1 MRKTSLGIP
10 VIALIGATRG
20 ILGAGIALL
29 LAGRM
34 SPEQRMKAGRIL
46 FAIGAATTI
55 PLVATVFRSR
65 RIVSS
70 HSGSEWRRGSLADLE

>member
-20 ILGAGIALL
+20 MLGAGIALL

-34 SPEQRMKAGRIL
+34 SPEQRMKFGRML
-46 FAIGAATTI
+46 FAIGAVSTI
-55 PLVATVFRSR
+55 PLVATVLRSR
-65 RIVSS
+65 RTAALPSE
-70 HSGSEWRRGSLADLE
+70 HEWRGRLADLE